1 MKYPKSRYCYS
12 NKLLIQGN
20 KLLLQRTKEGKE
32 LLLSLLQP
40 TTFIQEFLNPVFK
53 KHLVTPILSCF
64 ELTFDFYMKNKEEAK
79 ILLKKMIQHII
90 LTYQHGNCHIV
101 VGDDGSTTFYTQDIR
116 GKKKSRKSK
125 FAKIYIRPFDNQSS
139 SKGINE
145 NPFVRLEIT
154 LNSAILKRLEWEY
167 PITLNSILK
176 LDIMKLIK
184 FVDFNY
190 SKFESFINKPERTN
204 LKRRIEYHLN
214 KTGRSLKNLNEYP
227 VYEII
232 NILKTVE
239 VPHYGFLLPLNH
251 ENNVLQESLK
261 QLKGYDVG
269 RIKKR
274 KKLL

>member
-1 MKYPKSRYCYS
+1 
-12 NKLLIQGN
+12 
-20 KLLLQRTKEGKE
+20 
-32 LLLSLLQP
+32 
-40 TTFIQEFLNPVFK
+40 
-53 KHLVTPILSCF
+53 
-64 ELTFDFYMKNKEEAK
+64 
-79 ILLKKMIQHII
+79 MIQHII
-90 LTYQHGNCHIV
+90 LTYQHGNCFIRE
-101 VGDDGSTTFYTQDIR
+101 GKDGSFTFYLQDIR
-116 GKKKSRKSK
+116 GRNKSRKSK

-190 SKFESFINKPERTN
+190 SKFESFLDKPERTN
-204 LKRRIEYHLN
+204 LKRRIEYYLN

-232 NILKTVE
+232 NILKTVG
-239 VPHYGFLLPLNH
+239 VPHYGFLLNH
-251 ENNVLQESLK
+251 KHETNMLQESLSNL
-261 QLKGYDVG
+261 QGYDVG
-269 RIKKR
+269 RIKRR
-274 KKLL
+274 KSIVG